1 MNLIEALKA
10 LDSAIPDALVEAD
23 MREVLRS
30 GAGDDG
36 MIRLELGEV
45 EGDYVS
51 VPIDTRIECLTKAFS
66 KEYVWSPFGDF
77 RVQVALG
84 GASVSPE
91 GTLMA
96 RLCFATLFY
105 NAKGQRFTIDFHLK
119 VR

>member
-1 MNLIEALKA
+1 MNLIKALEA
-10 LDSAIPDALVEAD
+10 LDSAIPDALVEAE

-30 GAGDDG
+30 GAGDDATVR
-36 MIRLELGEV
+36 IELGEA
-45 EGDYVS
+45 EGGYAS
-51 VPIDTRIECLTKAFS
+51 VPVDARIEIVTKAFS
-66 KEYVWSPFGDF
+66 KEYVWTPFGDF

-84 GASVSPE
+84 GVCVSPE
-91 GTLMA
+91 GTLTA